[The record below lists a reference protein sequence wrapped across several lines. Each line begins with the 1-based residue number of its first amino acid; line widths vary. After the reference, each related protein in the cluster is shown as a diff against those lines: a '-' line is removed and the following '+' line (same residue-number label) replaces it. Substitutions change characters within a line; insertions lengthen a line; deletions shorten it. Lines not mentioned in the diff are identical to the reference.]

1 MRKLPILI
9 SADLS
14 HSPGVVTEQAAGKLL
29 KVYLVEDSAVL
40 RERLEAM
47 LATIPGARIIG
58 FASGADDA
66 IRGIAMHEPHVVVLD
81 LKLAQ
86 GSGFDV
92 LRALR
97 GAAPQA
103 NVYVLSNFATG
114 PYRRIAAELG
124 ARGFFDKTHE
134 FELLRQALEDLPA

>member
-1 MRKLPILI
+1 
-9 SADLS
+9 
-14 HSPGVVTEQAAGKLL
+14 
-29 KVYLVEDSAVL
+29 VL

-47 LATIPGARIIG
+47 LATIPGASIVG

-66 IRGIAMHEPHVVVLD
+66 VRGIALHEPHVVVLD

-97 GAAPQA
+97 GAALQPG
-103 NVYVLSNFATG
+103 VYVLSNFATD
-114 PYRRIAAELG
+114 PYRRTAAELG

-134 FELLRQALEDLPA
+134 FELLREALAGLSG